1 MPNLGACTQGSF
13 AAVMRFSA
21 YSSVIRRCL
30 AAPHDSRES
39 TSKPTVKLW
48 SAKGLPLGRQ
58 FRTVRDSFPSYGS
71 SHIHIRGHRNSTSF
85 EHDLHL
91 FFSQYLRTQVKNAS
105 PLPTQGGSCERRATR
120 SWSIDFQKG
129 RQHQVA
135 RRSRGHSIQNDSLVL
150 NFIANEYKGRSNR
163 KNDLSIL
170 NE

>member
-71 SHIHIRGHRNSTSF
+71 SHIHIRGQRNSTSF

-91 FFSQYLRTQVKNAS
+91 FF
-105 PLPTQGGSCERRATR
+105 R
-120 SWSIDFQKG
+120 SIYA
-129 RQHQVA
+129 H
-135 RRSRGHSIQNDSLVL
+135 RSRTLRPYPPKGEVASDEQPGRGLSTFKRAGSTRLRGEAAGIQ
-150 NFIANEYKGRSNR
+150 YKMT
-163 KNDLSIL
+163 L
-170 NE
+170 